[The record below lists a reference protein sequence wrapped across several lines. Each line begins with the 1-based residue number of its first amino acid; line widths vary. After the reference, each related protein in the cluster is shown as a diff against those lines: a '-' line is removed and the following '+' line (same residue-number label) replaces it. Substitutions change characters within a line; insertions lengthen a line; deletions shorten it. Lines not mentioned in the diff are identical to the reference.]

1 MRVNI
6 GLSSVSLARRLFLA
20 VAAMMLPHLAVAAI
34 GVLTFRAT
42 GDALEDFR
50 TDAVSS
56 SD

>member
-1 MRVNI
+1 
-6 GLSSVSLARRLFLA
+6 
-20 VAAMMLPHLAVAAI
+20 MMLSLLAVAAI

-56 SD
+56 SG